1 MMNKKQL
8 VMEAA
13 NTVIDYLYYG
23 TDKEFC
29 SEIAEHIQH
38 FQMTKSG
45 RQSDGPKLS
54 CTETLSVLRRG

>member
-1 MMNKKQL
+1 MNKKQL

-29 SEIAEHIQH
+29 SEIAEHIQDGIA
-38 FQMTKSG
+38 F
-45 RQSDGPKLS
+45 SDD
-54 CTETLSVLRRG
+54 EIREAE